1 MIQFPIIGNSLGQIR
16 ELQKHKNIDLF
27 CFDFTITLGNA
38 TYLENL
44 FEIVK
49 NLIKSLINRQMFTAT
64 KLELE
69 NQLTFLNYKLIE
81 LGNKLFISLIKSK
94 SVFNALSKS
103 LKPQMKC
110 QF

>member
-1 MIQFPIIGNSLGQIR
+1 MIQFPIIGNSLGKIR
-16 ELQKHKNIDLF
+16 ELQKHKNSDLF
-27 CFDFTITLGNA
+27 RFDFTITTGKA

-69 NQLTFLNYKLIE
+69 NQLIFINSKLIE
-81 LGNKLFISLIKSK
+81 VSNKLFIYLIKPK
-94 SVFNALSKS
+94 NGFNALSKS
-103 LKPQMKC
+103 LKLQMKY